1 MEFSEYLTAI
11 RGEGEA
17 LARVAADGLE
27 PDVPCCPGWT
37 IRDVVAH
44 TGSVHRQKEQI
55 VRERWLDRAPPPIE
69 APHDGLVDWYDEG
82 LDQLVTTLAETD
94 PSTPVYTWYE
104 PDQTA
109 GFWYR
114 RMAQETAVHRVDVE
128 QGHGISGG
136 VVPDLAADGV
146 DELLVVMLTGYPSW
160 ADVTEYE
167 GTLRLECA
175 DREAA
180 WTLRYVT
187 FSGTS
192 PNSGTEFADEPSF
205 VFADDPAPT
214 TVARGKA
221 SDLLLYAWGRGPMS
235 ALEIVGD
242 MTLLADFRSVAAD
255 VT

>member
-1 MEFSEYLTAI
+1 MEFSECLTAI
-11 RGEGEA
+11 RVEGEA

-37 IRDVVAH
+37 VRDVVAH

-55 VRERWLDRAPPPIE
+55 VRERWVDRAPPAIE
-69 APHDGLVDWYDEG
+69 APHDGLVDWYREG

-94 PSTPVYTWYE
+94 PATPVYTWYE

-114 RMAQETAVHRVDVE
+114 RMAHETAVHRVDVE
-128 QGHGISGG
+128 QGHGIDGW
-136 VVPDLAADGV
+136 VTPDLAADGV

-160 ADVTEYE
+160 SDVTEYE
-167 GTLRLECA
+167 GTLRLECT

-192 PNSGTEFADEPSF
+192 PNTGTEYVDEPSF
-205 VFADDPAPT
+205 IFADESAPT
-214 TVARGKA
+214 SVARGKA
-221 SDLLLYAWGRGPMS
+221 SDLLLYAWGRSPMS
-235 ALEIVGD
+235 ALEVVGD